1 MCWYQED
8 PGASGLDLGLSRA
21 EMAHLVLTSQ
31 IPFRTASLRRNLDF
45 WLSFFGSFD
54 ELLQILKVNK
64 GLLGIDLRR

>member
-1 MCWYQED
+1 
-8 PGASGLDLGLSRA
+8 
-21 EMAHLVLTSQ
+21 MAHLVLTSQ
-31 IPFRTASLRRNLDF
+31 ISFRTASLRRNLDF